1 MWQHNTV
8 SRYVRCDMY
17 QILHAWLGIWKKMP
31 SFPLTTCLEVMG
43 RTITEPCWTPNGGF
57 PYYKRFLILE
67 FGRTTCTSSIG
78 VGYSQLSPQ
87 LITAEIEQMD
97 AIANLSIEQYIF
109 FNGCIIHFCN
119 HQRQLRPIL
128 NGAAIIST

>member
-1 MWQHNTV
+1 
-8 SRYVRCDMY
+8 
-17 QILHAWLGIWKKMP
+17 
-31 SFPLTTCLEVMG
+31 MG

-119 HQRQLRPIL
+119 HQRQLLRKVRQSASYTEPSTKSKLCRSDVLFKRLIL
-128 NGAAIIST
+128 CLTTARAVVFP